1 MNQKVKKIIF
11 LFISLIFSVP
21 AYIILHEAGHSL
33 VAILCGAKITK
44 FSIFEA
50 YMMFYRSTSVNQF
63 YRIFS
68 FIALVMPIGAIGS
81 WIFVPILYLFD
92 MAPAEDDVSKFI
104 VSSGIAPWIVVL
116 GAITLLVSCV
126 FFAWKKK
133 IVQNYW
139 SAVTFEV

>member
-1 MNQKVKKIIF
+1 
-11 LFISLIFSVP
+11 
-21 AYIILHEAGHSL
+21 
-33 VAILCGAKITK
+33 
-44 FSIFEA
+44 
-50 YMMFYRSTSVNQF
+50 
-63 YRIFS
+63 
-68 FIALVMPIGAIGS
+68 MPIGAIGS

-92 MAPAEDDVSKFI
+92 MAPAGDDVSKFI

-139 SAVTFEV
+139 SAVTLEV

>member
-1 MNQKVKKIIF
+1 
-11 LFISLIFSVP
+11 
-21 AYIILHEAGHSL
+21 
-33 VAILCGAKITK
+33 
-44 FSIFEA
+44 
-50 YMMFYRSTSVNQF
+50 
-63 YRIFS
+63 
-68 FIALVMPIGAIGS
+68 
-81 WIFVPILYLFD
+81 